1 MELGLRLELLA
12 GQYFR
17 FVNEKKKIISTAENL
32 RALSKLL
39 TNVEDM
45 KLIHSVSVDLTEQQQ
60 I

>member
-12 GQYFR
+12 GQYFW